1 VGYLFYISRVGG
13 HSSVKGQ
20 IVGYIFLNFS
30 KVVQTNHEYRYMVQ
44 VLVIVVFQIEILC
57 QLVLYVGSGFA
68 SFRYCSDED

>member
-1 VGYLFYISRVGG
+1 MGYLFYISRVGG

-57 QLVLYVGSGFA
+57 QLVLNHIV
-68 SFRYCSDED
+68 

>member
-44 VLVIVVFQIEILC
+44 VLVIVVLKVKLSRWFRQITNISILWAVLLSG
-57 QLVLYVGSGFA
+57 LV
-68 SFRYCSDED
+68 